1 MTASANHGSIGPVS
15 GRAVNK
21 KRQAGFEF
29 PWLKAQVLLASRFPL
44 PYLPGMKLLLGI
56 LAYLLIAFVLGWGII
71 LAVKGHPW
79 LLVIGFIAYV
89 VAFGKI
95 GCLPKKSH

>member
-1 MTASANHGSIGPVS
+1 
-15 GRAVNK
+15 
-21 KRQAGFEF
+21 
-29 PWLKAQVLLASRFPL
+29 
-44 PYLPGMKLLLGI
+44 MKLFWAI
-56 LAYLLIAFVLGWGII
+56 IAYLVIGVFLGAGLILTM
-71 LAVKGHPW
+71 KGNPW

>member
-1 MTASANHGSIGPVS
+1 
-15 GRAVNK
+15 
-21 KRQAGFEF
+21 
-29 PWLKAQVLLASRFPL
+29 
-44 PYLPGMKLLLGI
+44 MKLLWAVV
-56 LAYLLIAFVLGWGII
+56 AYLLIAFVLGWGI
-71 LAVKGHPW
+71 LLSVKGNPW